1 MGATRAP
8 HPARL
13 AGHTQPSHHAP
24 TGLAAIGML
33 LGISGGLGTAFISI
47 NLSSLQGNLGV
58 DARQIAWLP
67 VVYVMTNVSAN
78 LLLVKFRQQFGLR
91 MFTRTFLGLYAIS
104 VLAHLFIESFAPA
117 IAVRAM
123 AGIAGAAVSSHAIYY
138 MIQGFP
144 AKYRL
149 KALAIGIGLTVL
161 AMPIAG
167 PISSHLLDAGNW
179 RMIYMFEAGLSLCAL
194 GGVLL
199 LPLPPSEHHRVFE
212 RMDLLTF
219 ALLAPALALLAAVIG
234 LGTSYW
240 WLEAP
245 WLGYALCASIIL
257 GTTALMVEHGR
268 SKPLLNIRWLTGA
281 DMLRFAVTALLIRLV
296 MAEQSSGA
304 LGMMR
309 ALGLL
314 PEQMH
319 GLYMVLLLA
328 TLAGIACCTLLISPA
343 RTGWLAL
350 TAVLLIAAG
359 SFIDA
364 HASSLTRPPQLYF
377 SQGMLSFAGA
387 VSGTDDALRH
397 VPGATPRCPAPGGVH
412 RGIQHHPEHWRVA
425 WIGAGGH
432 VPDYSRKIPQQRV
445 GIDDR
450 SRQPC

>member
-167 PISSHLLDAGNW
+167 LISSHLLDAGNW

-314 PEQMH
+314 PE
-319 GLYMVLLLA
+319 
-328 TLAGIACCTLLISPA
+328 
-343 RTGWLAL
+343 
-350 TAVLLIAAG
+350 
-359 SFIDA
+359 
-364 HASSLTRPPQLYF
+364 
-377 SQGMLSFAGA
+377 
-387 VSGTDDALRH
+387 
-397 VPGATPRCPAPGGVH
+397 
-412 RGIQHHPEHWRVA
+412 
-425 WIGAGGH
+425 
-432 VPDYSRKIPQQRV
+432 
-445 GIDDR
+445 
-450 SRQPC
+450 

>member
-1 MGATRAP
+1 
-8 HPARL
+8 
-13 AGHTQPSHHAP
+13 
-24 TGLAAIGML
+24 ML

-240 WLEAP
+240 WL
-245 WLGYALCASIIL
+245 
-257 GTTALMVEHGR
+257 
-268 SKPLLNIRWLTGA
+268 
-281 DMLRFAVTALLIRLV
+281 
-296 MAEQSSGA
+296 
-304 LGMMR
+304 
-309 ALGLL
+309 
-314 PEQMH
+314 
-319 GLYMVLLLA
+319 
-328 TLAGIACCTLLISPA
+328 
-343 RTGWLAL
+343 
-350 TAVLLIAAG
+350 
-359 SFIDA
+359 
-364 HASSLTRPPQLYF
+364 
-377 SQGMLSFAGA
+377 
-387 VSGTDDALRH
+387 
-397 VPGATPRCPAPGGVH
+397 
-412 RGIQHHPEHWRVA
+412 
-425 WIGAGGH
+425 
-432 VPDYSRKIPQQRV
+432 
-445 GIDDR
+445 
-450 SRQPC
+450 